1 MSANKESAVTVISS
15 ILPPRG
21 RGGGGG
27 LSLLL
32 CSVVKNA
39 VDEHR
44 LLDTV
49 IVLADGSS
57 SCFLL
62 VFRPLSAF
70 CATPCWIVLSCKDVG
85 MCALYISTRGRK

>member
-1 MSANKESAVTVISS
+1 MLSAKKESAVTVIFS

-21 RGGGGG
+21 EGEGGG
-27 LSLLL
+27 LSRLL
-32 CSVVKNA
+32 CTVVKNA

-49 IVLADGSS
+49 IVHADGSS

-70 CATPCWIVLSCKDVG
+70 CVTPCWIVLSCKDVG
-85 MCALYISTRGRK
+85 MCA